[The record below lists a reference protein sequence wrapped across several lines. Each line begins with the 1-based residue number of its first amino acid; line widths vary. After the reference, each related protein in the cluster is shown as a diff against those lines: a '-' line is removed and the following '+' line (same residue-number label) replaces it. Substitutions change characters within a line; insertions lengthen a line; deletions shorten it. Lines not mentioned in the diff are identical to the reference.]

1 MLRCFDRGEILLIT
15 RETPSGNFSLEREF
29 ELRISLSERENES
42 PISSLKRQIILGKNI
57 VIVRLPHSGVFS
69 HFWMKA
75 AIIRCYYRNKKEKE
89 REREKEKKKAR
100 ESGPIISR
108 QVAGFF
114 RLRTFLGEFERKRP
128 TEFYI
133 VLIAN

>member
-1 MLRCFDRGEILLIT
+1 MLRCFDRGERLLIT

-75 AIIRCYYRNKKEKE
+75 AIIRCYYRNKKE
-89 REREKEKKKAR
+89 REKEKKKAR

-108 QVAGFF
+108 QVAGSF